1 MRRHL
6 PFTEVVQH
14 EYVRMIMENVPLHFL
29 VVREDRGLVH
39 VNPTL
44 DAALEREEG
53 VRLPER
59 CYELFGYAGPCCDC
73 MLDRCRETMG
83 EVQRPLATVPCFGSV
98 RFSSIV
104 NFPLRDAEGRDTGLF
119 MEILFDRTE
128 EVELEQRLEHD
139 FDAMVEM
146 FYEILI
152 AQESEIASRNEQ
164 IAVFSL
170 QLGREMGLREG
181 ELRELRAAALLHN
194 LGKISIYQE
203 RVKAS
208 SDPAFCE
215 IEDYSVQSAR
225 LLDKI
230 ERMRGIADIIR
241 FHRAPFDPDDVSR
254 KVPLGSSILRL
265 AILIVDYLSSLRD
278 LSALDSASERLLIQ
292 LIRGRAGLDFA
303 PGMTDRFVRAV
314 SALASRGAREGG
326 GVSDARAVPD
336 GIRKQRDPEPLR
348 AFGLEARPP
357 HRAEGRGDE
366 EGQPR
371 ADVLCLLRGLEG
383 DRHRRGEPVDPLHA
397 HRLPLQ
403 GLRKGRRQRE
413 HGLPLPQMRKPGRGA
428 SVRPGALHRLHGG
441 GGGDRARGVAFRG
454 MARSCAGTAGGG
466 KS

>member
-44 DAALEREEG
+44 NAALGREEG

-146 FYEILI
+146 FYEILL

-170 QLGREMGLREG
+170 QLGREIGLTEE

-208 SDPAFCE
+208 SDPVFCE

-225 LLDKI
+225 LLEKI

-254 KVPLGSSILRL
+254 EVPLGSSILRL
-265 AILIVDYLSSLRD
+265 AILIVDYLSFLGDLR
-278 LSALDSASERLLIQ
+278 ALDSASERLLIQ

-303 PGMTDRFVRAV
+303 PGMTERFVRAV
-314 SALASRGAREGG
+314 SALASRGAR
-326 GVSDARAVPD
+326 
-336 GIRKQRDPEPLR
+336 
-348 AFGLEARPP
+348 
-357 HRAEGRGDE
+357 
-366 EGQPR
+366 
-371 ADVLCLLRGLEG
+371 
-383 DRHRRGEPVDPLHA
+383 
-397 HRLPLQ
+397 
-403 GLRKGRRQRE
+403 
-413 HGLPLPQMRKPGRGA
+413 
-428 SVRPGALHRLHGG
+428 
-441 GGGDRARGVAFRG
+441 
-454 MARSCAGTAGGG
+454 
-466 KS
+466 